1 MGYLARC
8 VQAWFLANIGL
19 EGQCVVAG
27 EGRVSAEIVVSL
39 ACISAC
45 FAVVF
50 LRRFGGGGFGWGL
63 VGVS

>member
-8 VQAWFLANIGL
+8 VPAWFSQIGL

-27 EGRVSAEIVVSL
+27 EGRVSVGLVVSF

-50 LRRFGGGGFGWGL
+50 LRRFGGGGFGWGGE
-63 VGVS
+63 GVS